1 MNLIETIRDGLSTVP
16 LLRRLGQLGDAP
28 APEALVDIAM
38 SYKVIRPLQVRS
50 EVLELAGLVAGVRP
64 RTMLEIGTFRG
75 GTLFIFSR
83 LAAADAVIVSLDL
96 PVSWRGKLIRMAQ
109 GPLFHRFT
117 RAQQSLHLLRE
128 DSHRPASFAH
138 VAAIRKD
145 RPLDFLFIDGDHAYE
160 GVKADFE
167 LHSKAV
173 RPGGMVAFH
182 DIAMK
187 PPCGVPQLWEE
198 LKPRYKHAEIV
209 HERGP
214 KSMGIGVLWV

>member
-1 MNLIETIRDGLSTVP
+1 MP

-28 APEALVDIAM
+28 TPEALVDIAM
-38 SYKVIRPLQVRS
+38 SYKVIRPLQVRERS
-50 EVLELAGLVAGVRP
+50 ARAGAARRPDVRP

-83 LAAADAVIVSLDL
+83 LAAPDAVIVSLDL
-96 PVSWRGKLIRMAQ
+96 PVSLRGKLIRMAQ

-117 RAQQSLHLLRE
+117 RGQQSLHLLRE

-167 LHSKAV
+167 LHP
-173 RPGGMVAFH
+173 RPFARGG
-182 DIAMK
+182 
-187 PPCGVPQLWEE
+187 WW
-198 LKPRYKHAEIV
+198 R
-209 HERGP
+209 
-214 KSMGIGVLWV
+214 SMTSR